1 MTVESKPMRHTL
13 KSFIDSTF
21 PSDFSENPEKYLG
34 PNYRTVLNFYTLAH
48 KGMLRNNV
56 YEWPRDNKYE
66 ILLGQLVLEI
76 TPNEIK
82 RSLPYPLPV
91 FELITM
97 HLLFERGETLKFVPL
112 FTVENEPN

>member
-1 MTVESKPMRHTL
+1 MSL

-21 PSDFSENPEKYLG
+21 PSDFSENPEMYLG
-34 PNYRTVLNFYTLAH
+34 PNYRTVLNFYTLLYN
-48 KGMLRNNV
+48 GTLRHID
-56 YEWPRDNKYE
+56 YDWPHDNKYE
-66 ILLGQLVLEI
+66 IFLSQLVLEI
-76 TPNEIK
+76 TPNDIK
-82 RSLPYPLPV
+82 RRLPYPLPV

>member
-1 MTVESKPMRHTL
+1 MRHTL

-21 PSDFSENPEKYLG
+21 PSDFSENPEMYLG
-34 PNYRTVLNFYTLAH
+34 PNYRTVLNFYTLACN
-48 KGMLRNNV
+48 GMLRRIAAP
-56 YEWPRDNKYE
+56 WPVDDRYDLFLNE
-66 ILLGQLVLEI
+66 LVLKI
-76 TPNEIK
+76 IPNDIK

-112 FTVENEPN
+112 FTIKDDHNGF